1 MICIMHMPQMLR
13 KGKSPTS
20 VGLGTHFGFVSAT
33 RHQVIAIV
41 KRYLAGRTLRND
53 LQAEYNSR
61 KDVVDADVT
70 SDSWVPWSSLV
81 NKQQANSA
89 VSD

>member
-20 VGLGTHFGFVSAT
+20 VGLGTHFGFASAT
-33 RHQVIAIV
+33 CYQVIAIV
-41 KRYLAGRTLRND
+41 KRYLAGRALRNA
-53 LQAEYNSR
+53 LQAEYSSR
-61 KDVVDADVT
+61 KDVGDADVT
-70 SDSWVPWSSLV
+70 YGSWVPWSSLV